1 MEIWKEIKDYPNYM
15 VSNLGRVKSL
25 GRWVYKEYRGKRWQ
39 REKILKPSVN
49 KDGYLFVCLWKNG
62 KLKYFRIHRLVA
74 QAFIQNPNN
83 LPQVNHKN
91 EMKVDN
97 RVENLEYCDAK
108 YNINYGTRNERIA
121 EKTTNGKLSKQVLQ
135 MDKTNKIIAEYPSLR
150 EVQRQLGINNAHISQ
165 CCNGKQNTAGGYK
178 WKYKQNKKEAASSEK
193 DCD

>member
-39 REKILKPSVN
+39 IEKILKPSVD